1 MPFAPDCRIADR
13 PERKYPRFTLRSI
26 RLFILL
32 VPAEEVRFAI
42 DDKDSIVRGKTG
54 LLFPSLP
61 AFVQS
66 LLDSKNMLDLA
77 DLIDAMNLNE
87 EWATENGVKLPISFT
102 QVLKNPRERL
112 GRGTQGQDS
121 HAWAGSMIQKYM
133 RQGTGSIENE
143 ILGKLEIYDR
153 PHYGL
158 LVDP

>member
-13 PERKYPRFTLRSI
+13 PESKYPRFKLRSI

-54 LLFPSLP
+54 LPFPSLP

-87 EWATENGVKLPISFT
+87 EWATENGVKLSDQLYPGAQKSPRATWERYTRTRQSRMGWKYDPKIYAT
-102 QVLKNPRERL
+102 RYRKHRER
-112 GRGTQGQDS
+112 DP
-121 HAWAGSMIQKYM
+121 
-133 RQGTGSIENE
+133 RQTGD
-143 ILGKLEIYDR
+143 L
-153 PHYGL
+153 
-158 LVDP
+158 